1 MKDDRNEYK
10 AWKYVGEEENT
21 EEMESTLRD
30 YKSRRKRFCREH
42 LASCNT
48 CHTYYLFCGPLVP
61 NYPTELFW
69 KQSPVYGPT
78 HKHTHTHTHIN
89 AGENILPRFRG
100 DKNHSG
106 VEPFGIAMPCGLNM
120 IVFSPKFKHRSEHK
134 HTVHLFLTVDSETDL
149 LSEYASNVLGY
160 TKVASG
166 VAGVC
171 SWDNQR
177 PRVVDEVLVTRA
189 EQVDDGVVL
198 SPADDRAGIADD
210 IAGKNN
216 VFASDRRQHAGSLLA
231 RPRRNCQRQHTSSFI
246 HLFIYCKS
254 KSKKVNNV

>member
-1 MKDDRNEYK
+1 MEIRRRRGKHRRDGKYSERLQIPAKAFLSRTLGKLQHLPHLLFILRPASSELPDRAILETI
-10 AWKYVGEEENT
+10 AG
-21 EEMESTLRD
+21 LRTD
-30 YKSRRKRFCREH
+30 
-42 LASCNT
+42 AQT
-48 CHTYYLFCGPLVP
+48 
-61 NYPTELFW
+61 
-69 KQSPVYGPT
+69 
-78 HKHTHTHTHIN
+78 HTHTHTQIN

-210 IAGKNN
+210 IARKNN